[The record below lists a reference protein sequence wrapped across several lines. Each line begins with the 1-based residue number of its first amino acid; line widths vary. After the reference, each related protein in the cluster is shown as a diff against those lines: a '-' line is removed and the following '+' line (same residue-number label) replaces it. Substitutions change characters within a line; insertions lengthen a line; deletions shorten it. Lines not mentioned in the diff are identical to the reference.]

1 MNTSSAVEALRKEHE
16 DILQFLVL
24 FESALKLA
32 ASGEDA
38 ARGLGIERLREMAA
52 RSAQLRETC
61 RQDEEALSASAFLF
75 ADDAERTLWRQSLFH
90 LERTNFEFRKELV
103 FATTLYTQDMVARG
117 RQLLASFR
125 EHVACEE
132 ELLRRIEEAPLSNPT
147 GLGLKE

>member
-1 MNTSSAVEALRKEHE
+1 MSTSNAVEALRKEHE
-16 DILQFLVL
+16 DILQFLVS
-24 FESALKLA
+24 FESALALA
-32 ASGEDA
+32 ASGEDE

-61 RQDEEALSASAFLF
+61 RQDGEALNASAFLF
-75 ADDAERTLWRQSLFH
+75 ADDAEKTLWKQSLFH
-90 LERTNFEFRKELV
+90 LERTNYEFRKELV

-117 RQLLASFR
+117 WQLLASFR

-132 ELLRRIEEAPLSNPT
+132 ELLRRIEEAPLCNPT